1 MALKRKKIKSSD
13 GKFLNHPVT
22 CYLCKEKKAFH
33 TMHGGYV
40 GHYNRYGGKTCCND
54 CFPSVKEEER
64 KHFIRENDCEM
75 SEADYQ
81 TWGRL

>member
-1 MALKRKKIKSSD
+1 MALKRRKLKDSEGD
-13 GKFLNHPVT
+13 FLDAPVK

-33 TMHGGYV
+33 TMHGGMI
-40 GHYNRYGGKTCCND
+40 GHHKGYRGKTCCND
-54 CFPSVKEEER
+54 CYPAVQNVER
-64 KHFIRENDCEM
+64 ELLANEDGHM

>member
-1 MALKRKKIKSSD
+1 MALRRKRIKKD
-13 GKFLNHPVT
+13 GVFIENPVT
-22 CYLCKEKKAFH
+22 CFLCKKKKAFH

-40 GHYNRYGGKTCCND
+40 GIYNHCGGKTCCD
-54 CFPSVKEEER
+54 ACYPSIQEKER
-64 KHFIRENDCEM
+64 KHIANESDYEM

>member
-1 MALKRKKIKSSD
+1 MALKRKRIKKD
-13 GKFLNHPVT
+13 GQFINIPVT
-22 CYLCKEKKAFH
+22 CYICKEKKAFH

-40 GHYNRYGGKTCCND
+40 GHYKNYGGKMCCDD
-54 CFPSVKEEER
+54 CYPSVQVEECKYIEKES
-64 KHFIRENDCEM
+64 DYEM